1 MDRARERLRPCNY
14 LRAWREFRKMTQA
27 ELAAIIGTEGSV
39 ISLLESGDRGL
50 SDKWL
55 RRLAPALATTPGL
68 LLDFPPDSVDDAIL
82 QLWNQ
87 LPEDQQSEV
96 RDWLF
101 EQRPKRG
108 REEEPQQHSADVIK
122 LPRPRRLRD
131 EPSDGKTQESR
142 PD

>member
-1 MDRARERLRPCNY
+1 MDRARERVRPLNY
-14 LRAWREFRKMTQA
+14 LRAWREFRRMTQA

-68 LLDFPPDSVDDAIL
+68 LLDFPPDNVDDAVL

-87 LPEDQQSEV
+87 LPEAQQSEF
-96 RDWLF
+96 RDWLLK
-101 EQRPKRG
+101 QRPRRG
-108 REEEPQQHSADVIK
+108 REEEPPQHSADVIK
-122 LPRPRRLRD
+122 LPRPRRARD
-131 EPSDGKTQESR
+131 EPSDGKTQENR